1 MSLVIQF
8 VKLIKTR
15 PLHSTT
21 TTSALVVDSVEDPK
35 TIIERIVKQGD
46 AFMQTIQP
54 IQLENASDAT
64 KRLFATATADN
75 GLPSNMIKS
84 MAQSLTVLEGYLQF
98 SRALKGGKLD
108 QEEREQIALAVA
120 QTNLCEYSLA
130 YHTARARKLG
140 LTNENILSSREGRAA
155 DTKLDAALRFARDL
169 VAENGDCS
177 PAELQQ
183 AGFTDRE
190 IVEIV
195 AHVALNIFENYFNM
209 VARTDMD
216 LPKVALKLKVA

>member
-1 MSLVIQF
+1 
-8 VKLIKTR
+8 
-15 PLHSTT
+15 
-21 TTSALVVDSVEDPK
+21 
-35 TIIERIVKQGD
+35 
-46 AFMQTIQP
+46 MQTIQL
-54 IQLENASDAT
+54 IQLEHASDAT

-75 GLPSNMIKS
+75 GLPANMIKS
-84 MAQSLTVLEGYLQF
+84 MAQSPVTLEGYLQF
-98 SRALKGGKLD
+98 SRALKGGKFD

-140 LTNENILSSREGRAA
+140 LTNDQILASREGRAI
-155 DTKLDAALRFARDL
+155 DGKVDAALRFARDL

-177 PAELQQ
+177 PAELQRV
-183 AGFTDRE
+183 GFTDRE

-209 VARTDMD
+209 VAKTDID
-216 LPKVALKLKVA
+216 LPRVGLKLKVA

>member
-1 MSLVIQF
+1 
-8 VKLIKTR
+8 
-15 PLHSTT
+15 
-21 TTSALVVDSVEDPK
+21 
-35 TIIERIVKQGD
+35 
-46 AFMQTIQP
+46 MQTIQP

-75 GLPSNMIKS
+75 GLPANMIKS
-84 MAQSLTVLEGYLQF
+84 MAQSPGVLEGYLQF

-140 LTNENILSSREGRAA
+140 LTNDHILASREARAS
-155 DTKLDAALRFARDL
+155 DTKIDAALRFARDL
-169 VAENGDCS
+169 VAENGDRS
-177 PAELQQ
+177 PAELQRV
-183 AGFTDRE
+183 GFTDRE

-195 AHVALNIFENYFNM
+195 AHVALNIFGNYFNM
-209 VARTDMD
+209 VAKTDID
-216 LPKVALKLKVA
+216 LPSVGLKLKVA

>member
-1 MSLVIQF
+1 
-8 VKLIKTR
+8 
-15 PLHSTT
+15 
-21 TTSALVVDSVEDPK
+21 
-35 TIIERIVKQGD
+35 
-46 AFMQTIQP
+46 MQTIQP

-75 GLPSNMIKS
+75 GLPANMIKS
-84 MAQSLTVLEGYLQF
+84 MAQSPGVLEGYLQF
-98 SRALKGGKLD
+98 NRALKGGKLD

-140 LTNENILSSREGRAA
+140 LTNENILASREGRAS
-155 DTKLDAALRFARDL
+155 DTRVDTALRFARDL

-209 VARTDMD
+209 VAKTDID
-216 LPKVALKLKVA
+216 LPKVGLKLKVA